1 MYYICILIVNLDA
14 AYLEFLTTNFPRYNE
29 RIVPVPV
36 SFNYNIHVKDEATKE
51 QTIIQGI
58 IIEKEGRGEREKS
71 KKQKEW
77 CKAAKGLRAEEK
89 IFDKLREQFSDQP
102 CLLLNGFKEQFMFKL
117 IKEKN
122 QKKERMKLINEQV
135 SLFLDT
141 VEKSFFLENDSQ
153 KEPEKTLL
161 DLLWRDNQ
169 KNKFRETVKSCLE
182 GSYSE
187 KPLEK
192 GEMHKLLVRKML
204 ELTNPT
210 SEYDVLLFQKVR
222 EEMSETVFI

>member
-1 MYYICILIVNLDA
+1 MVA
-14 AYLEFLTTNFPRYNE
+14 
-29 RIVPVPV
+29 VPV
-36 SFNYNIHVKDEATKE
+36 SFHFNIPVKDEVTKE
-51 QTIIQGI
+51 SHIIQGI
-58 IIEKEGRGEREKS
+58 LSEEEGRGEREKS

-77 CKAAKGLRAEEK
+77 CKAARGLRAEEK
-89 IFDKLREQFSDQP
+89 IFDKLREQFSEQP

-141 VEKSFFLENDSQ
+141 VKNDSQ

-161 DLLWRDNQ
+161 DLLWTDNQ
-169 KNKFRETVKSCLE
+169 RNKFRETMKSCLE

-192 GEMHKLLVRKML
+192 SEMHKLLVRKML

>member
-1 MYYICILIVNLDA
+1 MYIILDA
-14 AYLEFLTTNFPRYNE
+14 AYLEFLTTNFPCYNE
-29 RIVPVPV
+29 QMVAVPV
-36 SFNYNIHVKDEATKE
+36 SFHFNIPVKDEVTKE
-51 QTIIQGI
+51 SHIIQGI
-58 IIEKEGRGEREKS
+58 LSEEEGRGEREKS

-89 IFDKLREQFSDQP
+89 IFDKLREQFSEQP
-102 CLLLNGFKEQFMFKL
+102 CLLLNGYKEQFMLKL
-117 IKEKN
+117 FKEKN

-135 SLFLDT
+135 SLLLDT

-161 DLLWRDNQ
+161 DLLWTDNQ
-169 KNKFRETVKSCLE
+169 KNKFRETMKSCLE

-192 GEMHKLLVRKML
+192 SEMHKLLVRKML